1 MYCMCMLTCYML
13 RSPHPISRDSRK
25 VSHACCIMQTSH
37 EVEVQQHR
45 VSSCLQQWQYARCP
59 LVHHGTVQGSVAIC
73 VLCRKFNVGPLEKNL
88 HVSDIATQ
96 GSSHDGGRAIQRLGV
111 DICTSIYQELSGFL
125 TPTGGGGGRGKKER
139 QTGAEEGKVTR
150 EARGEGSPTTQ

>member
-1 MYCMCMLTCYML
+1 MYMYMYMYCMCMLTCYML

-25 VSHACCIMQTSH
+25 VSHARCIMQTSH

-96 GSSHDGGRAIQRLGV
+96 GGSHDGGRAIQRFGV
-111 DICTSIYQELSGFL
+111 DVCTSIYQELSGFL
-125 TPTGGGGGRGKKER
+125 TPTAGGGGRGR
-139 QTGAEEGKVTR
+139 DRRR
-150 EARGEGSPTTQ
+150 EKQVRRSVRES